1 MPFTDYRDLLDQI
14 IYEIKNEQSGP
25 LRRAVI
31 KAIGVLGAL
40 DPYEYKTIQIKE
52 MQADRVPRLIHI
64 WKRYSFPF
72 SNYK

>member
-1 MPFTDYRDLLDQI
+1 MITPFTDYRDLLDQI

-40 DPYEYKTIQIKE
+40 DPYEYKTIQMKE
-52 MQADRVPRLIHI
+52 MQAAKVTPLNTYRGNVNH
-64 WKRYSFPF
+64 SFQ
-72 SNYK
+72 